1 MARGLLDTS
10 VFVALETGRPI
21 EADQLPEESV
31 ISPITLG
38 ELQAGVL
45 VADTVEIRA
54 VRMNTVQL
62 AAEVELIAIDERVAA
77 SWALLRNQLGRAGR
91 RVPINDLWIA
101 ATGLANKLPVYTQD
115 NDFDPLDETSSL
127 KVIRV

>member
-21 EADQLPEESV
+21 EIDQLPEESV
-31 ISPITLG
+31 ISPITFG

-45 VADTVEIRA
+45 AANTVEIRA
-54 VRMNTVQL
+54 IRMNTVQL
-62 AAEVELIAIDERVAA
+62 AAEVELIPIDERVAA
-77 SWALLRNQLGRAGR
+77 SWALLRNQLRESGH

-101 ATGLANKLPVYTQD
+101 ATALANNLSVYTQD
-115 NDFDPLDETSSL
+115 NDFDPLDGISHLTVAKL
-127 KVIRV
+127 